1 MTCSLTIWFSFD
13 QCFSG
18 GLPPEFYALGKSLL
32 DNKSKEALKHK
43 ESGNQEFKAKKYRRA
58 IDEYTIAIDVIKCDD
73 DLVNAQLLTN
83 RATAHFYLDN
93 FRASLNDC
101 KAALAIKKDHLKAL
115 KRGTLCLSKLNKTE
129 ECIKW
134 AKKALKIDKTDAEMI
149 DILLKTENN
158 Q

>member
-1 MTCSLTIWFSFD
+1 M
-13 QCFSG
+13 
-18 GLPPEFYALGKSLL
+18 

-43 ESGNQEFKAKKYRRA
+43 ESGNEEFKARRFRRA
-58 IDEYTIAIDVIKCDD
+58 IDEYSIAIDTVKCND

-83 RATAHFYLDN
+83 RATAHFYLEN

-101 KAALAIKKDHLKAL
+101 KAALAVKKDHLKAL
-115 KRGTLCLSKLNKTE
+115 KRGTLCLFKLKKTE

-134 AKKALKIDKTDAEMI
+134 AKKALRIDKKDTEI
-149 DILLKTENN
+149 IEILQKAENN

>member
-1 MTCSLTIWFSFD
+1 M
-13 QCFSG
+13 
-18 GLPPEFYALGKSLL
+18 
-32 DNKSKEALKHK
+32 DNKSKEAIKHK
-43 ESGNQEFKAKKYRRA
+43 ESGNQEFKAKRYRRA
-58 IDEYTIAIDVIKCDD
+58 IDEYSIAIEIIKCND

-83 RATAHFYLDN
+83 RATAHFYLEN

-115 KRGTLCLSKLNKTE
+115 KRGTLCLFKLNKTE

-134 AKKALKIDKTDAEMI
+134 AKKALKIDKKDTEI
-149 DILLKTENN
+149 IEILQKAENN

>member
-1 MTCSLTIWFSFD
+1 MN
-13 QCFSG
+13 
-18 GLPPEFYALGKSLL
+18 
-32 DNKSKEALKHK
+32 NKSKEALKHK
-43 ESGNQEFKAKKYRRA
+43 ESGNQEFKAKNYRRA
-58 IDEYTIAIDVIKCDD
+58 IEDYSIAIDTIKCDD
-73 DLVNAQLLTN
+73 DLVNVQLLTN
-83 RATAHFYLDN
+83 RAAAHFYSEN

-115 KRGTLCLSKLNKTE
+115 KRGALCLFKLNKTE

-149 DILLKTENN
+149 DILQKTENN